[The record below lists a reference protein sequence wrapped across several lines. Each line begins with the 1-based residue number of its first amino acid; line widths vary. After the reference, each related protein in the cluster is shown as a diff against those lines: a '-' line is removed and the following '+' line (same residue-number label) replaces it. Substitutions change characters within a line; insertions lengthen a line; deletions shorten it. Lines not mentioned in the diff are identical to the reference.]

1 MEVAISPGKKKTE
14 CVEIR
19 IVRILEQKLITWGGD
34 CTIES

>member
-1 MEVAISPGKKKTE
+1 MEVAISPGKKPE